1 MHYGIICLSYSYR
14 IKKGITM
21 KHNFERPK
29 TLDESRGELLK
40 ETLMKEFL
48 LKQKHEAEMNT
59 LWKPYRDI
67 ENA

>member
-1 MHYGIICLSYSYR
+1 
-14 IKKGITM
+14 M

-29 TLDESRGELLK
+29 TLDESRDELLK

-48 LKQKHEAEMNT
+48 LKQKHKAEMDS
-59 LWKPYRDI
+59 LWKPYKDI

>member
-1 MHYGIICLSYSYR
+1 M
-14 IKKGITM
+14 
-21 KHNFERPK
+21 NRPK
-29 TLDESRGELLK
+29 TLDESRVELLK

-48 LKQKHEAEMNT
+48 LNQKHKAELED